1 MWKKRVLPP
10 TYLLISLFVMAVL
23 RFAFP
28 ASQIVKLPWNLL
40 GVIPL
45 AVGIWLNLA
54 ADHAFR
60 RADTTVKPFVEST
73 ALITSGVYRIS
84 RHPMYLGFTLV
95 LLGVAILLAAL
106 TPFLFV
112 PLFALVMDR
121 LFIAP
126 EEEMLEQRFGLTWL
140 EYKHRVRRWL

>member
-45 AVGIWLNLA
+45 AVG
-54 ADHAFR
+54 
-60 RADTTVKPFVEST
+60 T
-73 ALITSGVYRIS
+73 
-84 RHPMYLGFTLV
+84 
-95 LLGVAILLAAL
+95 
-106 TPFLFV
+106 
-112 PLFALVMDR
+112 
-121 LFIAP
+121 
-126 EEEMLEQRFGLTWL
+126 
-140 EYKHRVRRWL
+140 